1 MCTIHFSSLEGKNE
15 IEIFWPHQKTFWNVE
30 KDYLELLH
38 KVVSISLTLLLIIF
52 FYLFILFF

>member
-30 KDYLELLH
+30 KDCLELLH
-38 KVVSISLTLLLIIF
+38 KVVSISLTLLLIIL